1 MSETLLILMRQAE
14 TLTPEE
20 QLQLIAH
27 LTQQLQPEA
36 VPQPSTSHRPI
47 WKRAQA
53 ITADLSEAEL
63 AQLPIDGS
71 EQHDHYIY
79 GTPKRE

>member
-1 MSETLLILMRQAE
+1 MSETLLTLMRQAE
-14 TLTPEE
+14 TLTPQE
-20 QLQLIAH
+20 QLQLIAY
-27 LTQQLQPEA
+27 LTQQLQTA
-36 VPQPSTSHRPI
+36 SVPSHPAQHRPI
-47 WKRAQA
+47 WERAQE
-53 ITADLSEAEL
+53 ITADMTEAEL